1 MKEQVAL
8 RSTTRD
14 ETSCTP
20 SITIM
25 AAENLEVQVIGYIRD
40 QVILWLY
47 SAILISQLNEND
59 LVGATTFNSER
70 LETVMSIGKKKG
82 EKSRL
87 FENWSD
93 FDI

>member
-25 AAENLEVQVIGYIRD
+25 AAENLEVQVIGYLRD

-47 SAILISQLNEND
+47 SAIL
-59 LVGATTFNSER
+59 
-70 LETVMSIGKKKG
+70 
-82 EKSRL
+82 
-87 FENWSD
+87 NW
-93 FDI
+93 